1 MAEILTQFD
10 KLKNQMED
18 TTAENLQPLINTHDD
33 ASNDSAATTATSEEA
48 GAEWH
53 AKFCSFKQQTQG
65 KFEEQAKAIH
75 DLEQLIHNSNKI
87 QQIPTKELAAKT
99 LEILQQ
105 FTEAQAKMS
114 HSVEQLRTE
123 QERQGGILK
132 EIPAI
137 KSQLEKIKQASQV
150 SQETQARLTSLEIDM
165 IATQLKE
172 KLQT

>member
-18 TTAENLQPLINTHDD
+18 TTAENQPLINTHDEE
-33 ASNDSAATTATSEEA
+33 SNDSAATTATSEEA

-53 AKFCSFKQQTQG
+53 AEFCSFKQQTQE
-65 KFEEQAKAIH
+65 KFDKQAKAID
-75 DLEQLIHNSNKI
+75 DLEQLVHDSNKI
-87 QQIPTKELAAKT
+87 QQIPTKELAAIT
-99 LEILQQ
+99 LDMLKK

-123 QERQGGILK
+123 QKRQGGILK

-137 KSQLEKIKQASQV
+137 KSQLERIKQASQV
-150 SQETQARLTSLEIDM
+150 SQETQARLTRLEIDM

>member
-1 MAEILTQFD
+1 MAEILAQFD
-10 KLKNQMED
+10 ELKNQMED
-18 TTAENLQPLINTHDD
+18 TMAENQPLINTHDD

-53 AKFCSFKQQTQG
+53 AKFCSFQQQTQE

-75 DLEQLIHNSNKI
+75 DLEQLIHDSNKI
-87 QQIPTKELAAKT
+87 QQIPTKELASKT
-99 LEILQQ
+99 LEMLKK

-123 QERQGGILK
+123 QKRHGKILD

-137 KSQLEKIKQASQV
+137 KSQLEKIQQASQAHF
-150 SQETQARLTSLEIDM
+150 TRLEIDM